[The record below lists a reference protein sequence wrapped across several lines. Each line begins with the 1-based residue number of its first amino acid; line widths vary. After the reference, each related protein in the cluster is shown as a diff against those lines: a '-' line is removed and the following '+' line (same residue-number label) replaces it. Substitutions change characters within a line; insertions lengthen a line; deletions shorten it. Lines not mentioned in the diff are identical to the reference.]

1 MTALAQVY
9 AGRGIRVS
17 GSDTSQRFY
26 TDDVLRRAG
35 IPFVELFAADNIPTE
50 TNLVVCSTA
59 YDADHVEVAE
69 ALRRGLRVLTYPEAI
84 AEVFNAGKGIAVC
97 GTHGKSTTTA
107 MLGWVLAEAG
117 LDPTVIVGAEV
128 PQFTRQNFSGEHF
141 GGFGGNARIGQS
153 DIVVL
158 EADEYQ
164 DKLRHL
170 QPHGV
175 ILTSIEYDHPDF
187 FRTPKSYVDAF
198 RRFVARIPADGFLVA
213 CADDAEVVEVARAA
227 RCTAIPYG
235 LTLPPSPPPDGHR
248 SGETKNNFSPSRPEG
263 EQEGEDSNAIT
274 LQIPGRHN
282 VQNALGVLAAADRL
296 GVPRDVALR
305 ALASFQGTRRR
316 FEIVGSVQ
324 HSMLDTRDTVVID
337 DYGHHPTEIRVTLA
351 AARERY
357 PGRRILCAFHPHTFT
372 RTIALKDQFA
382 TAFVSANQTYVMDI
396 FGSARE
402 VPPLL
407 AEGEREGVRGEHLV
421 PRNRGEGGAGVGPS
435 GDSNTAHGITSDLVA
450 AIHANSPAIASG
462 NVEQTVEALARDAQ
476 PGDVVV
482 CMGAG
487 ENDRVARGLVERLR
501 VRIVR

>member
-1 MTALAQVY
+1 MQLASWRLPLLRLVRLYTFTSSTPQKTAYLIGIKGAGMTALAQVY

-35 IPFVELFAADNIPTE
+35 ISFVEHFATENIPADTD
-50 TNLVVCSTA
+50 LVVRSTA

-84 AEVFNAGKGIAVC
+84 AEVFNAGKGIAIC

-128 PQFTRQNFSGEHF
+128 PQF
-141 GGFGGNARIGQS
+141 GGNARIGQS

-164 DKLRHL
+164 DKLQYL
-170 QPHGV
+170 KPQGV

-187 FRTPKSYVDAF
+187 FSTPEAYADVF
-198 RRFVARIPADGFLVA
+198 RRFVARIPADGFLVT
-213 CADDAEVVEVARAA
+213 CVDDGGALEVAKEASCEVIA
-227 RCTAIPYG
+227 YG
-235 LTLPPSPPPDGHR
+235 FNNLSQFR
-248 SGETKNNFSPSRPEG
+248 TKLRKAPE
-263 EQEGEDSNAIT
+263 EIT
-274 LQIPGRHN
+274 LKIPGRHN
-282 VQNALGVLAAADRL
+282 IQNALGVLATAEQL
-296 GVPRDVALR
+296 GVSRDVALR

-316 FEIVGSVQ
+316 FETVGEVGGI
-324 HSMLDTRDTVVID
+324 TVID

-351 AARERY
+351 AARERFSS
-357 PGRRILCAFHPHTFT
+357 RRILCAFHAHTFT
-372 RTIALKDQFA
+372 RTIALKDTFA
-382 TAFVSANQTYVMDI
+382 TAFVSADRTYVMDI

-402 VPPLL
+402 QLPHFSPSHR
-407 AEGEREGVRGEHLV
+407 EGELE
-421 PRNRGEGGAGVGPS
+421 GVGPS
-435 GDSNTAHGITSDLVA
+435 RNGSVAHNITSDLVA
-450 AIHANSPAIASG
+450 AIHTNSPATASG
-462 NVEQTVEALARDAQ
+462 NVEQTVEALLRDVR
-476 PGDVVV
+476 PGDVVI

-487 ENDRVARGLVERLR
+487 ENDRVARLLVERLR
-501 VRIVR
+501 VR